1 MRILIAGLMACA
13 LSSSAFA
20 AHTSPGHCDG
30 HHGRSAHHDRDPVA
44 KPIAKPVPAPIV
56 APAPVAAPVAVTP
69 APVAVVAAPVAI
81 TPAITPVIA
90 KPIVLVPG
98 HLFKEPLVPAP
109 SPQLCYLVQHSY
121 GLDVACH

>member
-13 LSSSAFA
+13 LSTSAFA

-69 APVAVVAAPVAI
+69 A
-81 TPAITPVIA
+81 
-90 KPIVLVPG
+90 LVPG